1 MLLFDVKN
9 FSLRIGK
16 DLVKESCA
24 NCVFRINVTLTS
36 GGDKNVRNFTD
47 NSLTV
52 SKPMLSKEC
61 YKDFY
66 SMLKYCRHGYFHQIQ
81 GKKNTH
87 TPFFL
92 IYIFPIYVFIIYK
105 LSFCENIQFTL
116 EVSLID
122 KIKTT
127 NNNYLIK
134 HSFCHNLGVI
144 SPKIYA

>member
-1 MLLFDVKN
+1 MLIVYLILIV
-9 FSLRIGK
+9 I
-16 DLVKESCA
+16 
-24 NCVFRINVTLTS
+24 RINVTLTS
-36 GGDKNVRNFTD
+36 VGDKNVRNFTD

-92 IYIFPIYVFIIYK
+92 IYIFPIYVFIIYN
-105 LSFCENIQFTL
+105 LSFCENNQFSL
-116 EVSLID
+116 EVSLMD
-122 KIKTT
+122 KIITI